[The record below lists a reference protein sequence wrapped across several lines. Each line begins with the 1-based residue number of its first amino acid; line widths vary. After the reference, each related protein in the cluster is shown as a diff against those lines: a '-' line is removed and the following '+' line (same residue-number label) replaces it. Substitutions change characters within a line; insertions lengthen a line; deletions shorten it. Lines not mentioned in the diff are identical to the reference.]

1 MKTQILIT
9 AMIAAVAL
17 PAYAG
22 GSRLKAMDLNGD
34 GKVTVSEAVEARVA
48 KFDGAD
54 TNGNGSLDKGE
65 HTAMLEALNS
75 QRKRGGGAKRTGNAD
90 PFTMTDAD
98 GNGSMDKGEHTA
110 MLEALNSQRKRG
122 GGAKRT
128 GNADP
133 FTMTDADGNGS
144 ISKAEFRFVAEQFFA
159 RVDADGNGELTR
171 SDFRALRSQ
180 KSG

>member
-17 PAYAG
+17 PAYADG
-22 GSRLKAMDLNGD
+22 GSLKAMDLNRD

-54 TNGNGSLDKGE
+54 TDGNGSLDKGE
-65 HTAMLEALNS
+65 HTAMLEALSS
-75 QRKRGGGAKRTGNAD
+75 QCKRGDGAKRTGNAD
-90 PFTMTDAD
+90 PFSITDAD
-98 GNGSMDKGEHTA
+98 GS
-110 MLEALNSQRKRG
+110 
-122 GGAKRT
+122 
-128 GNADP
+128 
-133 FTMTDADGNGS
+133 GS
-144 ISKAEFRFVAEQFFA
+144 ISKAEFRSVAEQFFT
-159 RVDADGNGELTR
+159 RVDADGNGKLTR